1 MLGGFYEILDFT
13 TAVSNF
19 LIEPRGDK
27 HKPKQKWIF
36 FSSSRSFLLSLA
48 RIKWKHESLP
58 YSVQIQRS
66 FHSETIC
73 RLEFSIH
80 GLNSGI
86 WIIFRLV
93 VEVRV
98 MQRKAPFTG
107 GGTSRCCN
115 LKHCE
120 QNVHSCEF
128 YFEIKGKHSQWK
140 IPTINWT
147 VEWMALWCTS
157 SIVMHQMLT
166 SNKGNLF
173 SSSSLMTW
181 LWHGSAVFCSRTIG
195 FQSWIESTTRAIEI
209 KTIRMGAV
217 WKDLYTI
224 AENWNIT

>member
-1 MLGGFYEILDFT
+1 MLRGFYEILNFT
-13 TAVSNF
+13 TIVSNF

-58 YSVQIQRS
+58 YSVQIQHS
-66 FHSETIC
+66 FHFETIC

-93 VEVRV
+93 CGGSGDAKQGAFHE
-98 MQRKAPFTG
+98 

-128 YFEIKGKHSQWK
+128 YFEIKRKHSRWK
-140 IPTINWT
+140 ILTINWT
-147 VEWMALWCTS
+147 VEWMALRCTS
-157 SIVMHQMLT
+157 FTMLHQMLT

-173 SSSSLMTW
+173 SSSSFMTW
-181 LWHGSAVFCSRTIG
+181 LWHGSAVF
-195 FQSWIESTTRAIEI
+195 
-209 KTIRMGAV
+209 
-217 WKDLYTI
+217 
-224 AENWNIT
+224 